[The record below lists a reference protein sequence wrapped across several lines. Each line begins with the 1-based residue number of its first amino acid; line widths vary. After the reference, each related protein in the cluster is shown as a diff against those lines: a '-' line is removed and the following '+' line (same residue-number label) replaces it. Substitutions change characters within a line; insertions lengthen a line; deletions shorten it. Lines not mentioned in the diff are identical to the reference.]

1 MSEQQSLQQ
10 TPLSYEGI
18 LEMFRQTDLK
28 FQETDRKFQE
38 TAEQMKETDRKMK
51 ETAEQ
56 IVKMSQETDL
66 QIKKTNRQIA
76 ALGSRIGEIVEN
88 MVAGNILEKFQALGY
103 DVTGCSPNKSF
114 KNKELGIS
122 GEVDLLLDDGEVAIL
137 IEVKTTLETADVR
150 NHFERLAKYRR
161 YADIRGFGDKQRF
174 IGAVAGTVVK
184 DEAAQLAQENGMYV
198 IVQSGE
204 AVKIVP
210 PPEGFVAKEW

>member
-1 MSEQQSLQQ
+1 MPEQQ

-18 LEMFRQTDLK
+18 LELMRENERK
-28 FQETDRKFQE
+28 FVLMSQETDRKFQE
-38 TAEQMKETDRKMK
+38 TAEQIE
-51 ETAEQ
+51 
-56 IVKMSQETDL
+56 KMSQETG
-66 QIKKTNRQIA
+66 QKIKETNKQIA
-76 ALGSRIGEIVEN
+76 ALGSRIGEIVKN
-88 MVAGNILEKFQALGY
+88 MVAGNIIEKFQKLGY

-122 GEVDLLLDDGEVAIL
+122 GEIDLLLDDGKVAIL

-150 NHFERLAKYRR
+150 THIKRLTKYRR
-161 YADIRGFGDKQRF
+161 YADARGFGDKQRF

-204 AVKIVP
+204 AVKIIP
-210 PPEGFVAKEW
+210 PPEGFRVREW